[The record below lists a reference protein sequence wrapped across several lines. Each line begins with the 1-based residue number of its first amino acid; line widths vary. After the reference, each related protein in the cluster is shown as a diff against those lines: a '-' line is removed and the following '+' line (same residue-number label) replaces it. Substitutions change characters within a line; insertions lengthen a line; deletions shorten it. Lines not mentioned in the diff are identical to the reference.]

1 MINQTNVKMIQEL
14 FLCPIDM
21 EKFDFFERTPLVLVP
36 CVRKF
41 SIFDRHVLNH
51 TIILINF

>member
-41 SIFDRHVLNH
+41 SIFDRQ
-51 TIILINF
+51 ILHHNNYFD